1 MDKFIKTYE
10 VFDESLCKSIIEI
23 YENCEKKQR
32 VENGGVPD
40 FTQVNL
46 NTAGKFDKFVQLLCY
61 KTVDVIKQYKKDL
74 PEYVE
79 WFPDRFFFE
88 EFRIKKY
95 DPGDDQFG
103 LHTDVQDHMSAKRY
117 LAFLFYLNDD
127 FVGGETDFHYNEL
140 TVSPETG
147 KVLVF
152 PPTWQ
157 YPHRGYPV
165 KGGSPKYIM
174 STYLHYQ

>member
-10 VFDESLCKSIIEI
+10 VFDESLCKSIIET

-61 KTVDVIKQYKKDL
+61 KTVDVIKRYKKDL

-95 DPGDDQFG
+95 DPGSDQFG

-127 FVGGETDFHYNEL
+127 FVGGETDFPYNEL
-140 TVSPETG
+140 TVQPKTG
-147 KVLVF
+147 RVLVF
-152 PPTWQ
+152 PPT
-157 YPHRGYPV
+157 
-165 KGGSPKYIM
+165 
-174 STYLHYQ
+174 

>member
-10 VFDESLCKSIIEI
+10 VFDESLCKSIIET

-46 NTAGKFDKFVQLLCY
+46 NTAGKYDKFVQLLGY
-61 KTVDVIKQYKKDL
+61 KTVDVIRRYKKDL

-95 DPGDDQFG
+95 DPGSDQFG

-127 FVGGETDFHYNEL
+127 FVGGETDFPYNEL
-140 TVSPETG
+140 TVQPKTG

-165 KGGSPKYIM
+165 KDGSPKYIM

>member
-10 VFDESLCKSIIEI
+10 VFDETLCQSIIEI
-23 YENCEKKQR
+23 FETSQQQR
-32 VENGGVPD
+32 VDNAGVPN
-40 FTQVNL
+40 FTQVNI
-46 NTAGKFDKFVQLLCY
+46 NSSGKYGKFVKLLCY
-61 KTVDVIKQYKKDL
+61 KTVDILKKYKKDL
-74 PEYVE
+74 PEYIE
-79 WFPDRFFFE
+79 WFPDKFYFE

-95 DPGDDQFG
+95 NPGKVDQFG
-103 LHTDVQDHMSAKRY
+103 LHTDVQDHMTAKRY

-127 FVGGETDFHYNEL
+127 FVGGETDFPYNEL
-140 TVSPETG
+140 TVTPETG

-157 YPHRGYPV
+157 YPHRGLHV
-165 KGGSPKYIM
+165 KSGSPKYIM